1 MLHLRMKEGITM
13 IKHLSVSSKSREELI
28 DITSEVMKAV
38 ADSNASD
45 GICVIYTPHTT
56 AAITINENADPDVRR
71 DIIRGLSHLQLEKVD
86 FAHMEGNSPAHVK
99 SSLVGCSE
107 TVLIE
112 KGKLML
118 GTWQGIYLCEFDGP
132 RSRKVLVKIMKDN

>member
-1 MLHLRMKEGITM
+1 MKEGITM